1 MEILLLLLGAIGHM
15 VLWVALINRVH
26 AFGIPRRWVNWLTV
40 FFLAM
45 LCFAPIVVS
54 TALYFRLNIDS
65 TATLVAAGVAWGYIT
80 ICAGL
85 AIISATQRLMWTWH
99 TERASSRGAN
109 HTQRLQLRHKSA
121 SLTARGLPSL
131 LSRLPG
137 NQVLSIHVQEK
148 QITLPHLA
156 AAHDGLRIAHLT
168 DLHMS
173 GRLTEA
179 FFEHVVKAVNETK
192 PDLVAITGDIV
203 EGDRFLSWL
212 PPTLGQLKA
221 RYGVYYILGNHDRR
235 STESRIKAV
244 LKESGLIH
252 VGDNWLEVMVN
263 GSPLIIA
270 GNELPWYK
278 PAADLSSCK
287 HEGPSP
293 SRILLSHS
301 PDQFKWAQQNDVDLM
316 LAGHLHGGQIRLPFI
331 GAITS
336 PSLHGVRYAAGV
348 FRAGNTV
355 LHVSRGVSALTP
367 LRVNCPPEITTL
379 VLRCA
384 TSEFARIR
392 RPPLSPT

>member
-1 MEILLLLLGAIGHM
+1 MKILLLLLGAIGHM
-15 VLWVALINRVH
+15 VLWVALINRAH
-26 AFGIPRRWVNWLTV
+26 AFGIPRRWVNLLTI

-45 LCFAPIVVS
+45 LCFAPIAVAA
-54 TALYFRLNIDS
+54 ALYFRLSSGSAAPLI
-65 TATLVAAGVAWGYIT
+65 AAGVAWGYVI

-85 AIISATQRLMWTWH
+85 AVISATQRLLWTQH
-99 TERASSRGAN
+99 AERAPSRGTN
-109 HTQRLQLRHKSA
+109 HMQRVHLRHKSS
-121 SLTARGLPSL
+121 SLTAGGLPSL

-137 NQVLSIHVQEK
+137 NQVLNIHLQEK
-148 QITLPHLA
+148 QIVLPRLSP
-156 AAHDGLRIAHLT
+156 AHDGLRISHLT

-173 GRLTEA
+173 GRLTQS
-179 FFEHVVKAVNETK
+179 FFEHVVEAVNDTQ

-235 STESRIKAV
+235 STESRIKTV

-252 VGDNWLEVMVN
+252 VGDNWREVVVN

-278 PAADLSSCK
+278 PAADLSTCK
-287 HEGPSP
+287 QEGSP
-293 SRILLSHS
+293 PPRILLAHS

-336 PSLHGVRYAAGV
+336 PSLHGVRYAAGI

-367 LRVNCPPEITTL
+367 LRVNCPPEIATL

-384 TSEFARIR
+384 T
-392 RPPLSPT
+392 